1 MSLPDVKI
9 LLQNGTLGS
18 VVQTADGTA
27 GLVLTGVSE
36 GDITQG
42 TPFVVTSLTDAENQ
56 GLSQSGNPFAHRQI
70 KEFYD
75 EAGEG
80 AILYILLLDDTVT
93 VASMADNTN
102 ANGAKKLLDYAGG
115 KVRVLG
121 LMYDATDDTAISTTH
136 GIDQFCYTAAANL
149 QVLAEAYATK
159 QTPFRGIIGG
169 TGAGLSAGV
178 PGPLSAAALT
188 DQTASAYTRA
198 SILIGDT
205 DNKGDAAIGLLVGRL
220 AKVPVQRKVSRV
232 KNGPLAAVTNAYIG
246 TTPVEQYTTTSIVH
260 DKAFITLRTFPNKS
274 GYFFANDFT
283 CTPTTDDYH
292 FLARGRVIDKAHV
305 ITYATFVE
313 EVDEEV
319 PVDDS
324 GKIAAGYAKYLE
336 QKITNQLNLTMT
348 ANREV
353 SAVSCLVDPN
363 QNVISTSKVN
373 VVLKIRPVGYASDIE
388 VSLGFDNPALTA

>member
-9 LLQNGTLGS
+9 VLQNGTLGS
-18 VVQTADGTA
+18 IVQTADGIA
-27 GLVLTGVSE
+27 GIMLTGASE
-36 GDITQG
+36 GDIDAG

-56 GLSQSGNPFAHRQI
+56 GLSESGNPFAHKQI
-70 KEFYD
+70 KEFYN

-80 AILYILLLDDTVT
+80 ALLYVLLVADTVT

-102 ANGAKKLLDYAGG
+102 ANGAKKLLDFAGG
-115 KVRVLG
+115 KIRILG
-121 LMYDATDDTAISTTH
+121 VMYDAADDEAITTTH
-136 GIDQFCYTAAANL
+136 GIDELCYTAAANM
-149 QVLAEAYATK
+149 QVLGEAYAAK
-159 QTPFRGIIGG
+159 QTPFRGIIGATG
-169 TGAGLSAGV
+169 TGYTAGDPGV
-178 PGPLSAAALT
+178 LSAAGLT
-188 DQTASAYTRA
+188 DQTGSAYTRA

-205 DNKGDAAIGLLVGRL
+205 KGSGDAALGLLLGRL
-220 AKVPVQRKVSRV
+220 AKIPVQRKASRV
-232 KNGPLAAVTNAYIG
+232 KNGPLAAVTTAYIG
-246 TTPVEQYTTTSIVH
+246 TTLAEQYTTTNIIH
-260 DKAFITLRTFPNKS
+260 DKAFITLRTFPNKN

-324 GKIAAGYAKYLE
+324 GKIASGYAKYLE

-353 SAVSCLVDPN
+353 SAVSCFVDPA
-363 QNVISTSKVN
+363 QNVISTNKVN
-373 VVLKIRPVGYASDIE
+373 VVLKIRPVGYASDIQ
-388 VSLGFDNPALTA
+388 VSLGFDNPAL

>member
-9 LLQNGTLGS
+9 SLQNGTLGS
-18 VVQTADGTA
+18 VVQTSDGIA
-27 GLVLTGVSE
+27 GIVLTGVSE
-36 GDITQG
+36 GDITVG
-42 TPFVVTSLTDAENQ
+42 DPFVIASLTDAENL
-56 GLSQSGNPFAHRQI
+56 GLTASGNAFAYKQI

-80 AILYILLLDDTVT
+80 ALLYVLFLDDTVT
-93 VASMADNTN
+93 VDNMANGTN

-115 KVRVLG
+115 KIRLLG
-121 LMYDATDDTAISTTH
+121 VIYDADDDEAITTTN
-136 GIDQFCYTAAANL
+136 GIDQLCYTAAANM
-149 QVLAEAYATK
+149 QVLADAYAAK
-159 QTPFRGIIGG
+159 QTPFRGVVGG
-169 TGAGLSAGV
+169 TGAGLSGGT
-178 PGPLSAAALT
+178 PGPLSSAALT
-188 DQTASAYTRA
+188 DQTGSSYTRA

-205 DNKGDAAIGLLVGRL
+205 EAEGDAALGLLLGRL

-232 KNGPLAAVTNAYIG
+232 KSGPLAAVTEGYIG
-246 TTPVEQYTTTSIVH
+246 TTLAEQYTTTGIIH
-260 DKAFITLRTFPNKS
+260 DKAFITLRTFPNKN

-292 FLARGRVIDKAHV
+292 FIARGRVIDKAHV

-319 PVDDS
+319 PVDES

-353 SAVSCLVDPN
+353 SAVSCFVDPN
-363 QNVISTSKVN
+363 QNVISTNKVN

-388 VSLGFDNPALTA
+388 VSLGFDNPALQG

>member
-9 LLQNGTLGS
+9 SLQNGTLGS
-18 VVQTADGTA
+18 VVQTSDGIA
-27 GLVLTGVSE
+27 GIVLTGADE
-36 GDITQG
+36 GDITAG
-42 TPFVVTSLTDAENQ
+42 TPFVVASLTDAENL
-56 GLSQSGNPFAHRQI
+56 GLTETGNPFAYRQI

-75 EAGEG
+75 EAGAG
-80 AILYILLLDDTVT
+80 ALLYVLLLDDSVT
-93 VASMADNTN
+93 VDIMASLTN
-102 ANGAKKLLDYAGG
+102 PNGARKLLDYADG
-115 KVRVLG
+115 KIRILG
-121 LMYDATDDTAISTTH
+121 VMYDADDDEAISTTN
-136 GIDQFCYTAAANL
+136 GIDQLCYTAAANM
-149 QVLAEAYATK
+149 QVLANAYAVL
-159 QTPFRGIIGG
+159 QTPFRGVVGATG
-169 TGAGLSAGV
+169 TGLSAGV
-178 PGPLSAAALT
+178 PGPLSAATLT
-188 DQTASAYTRA
+188 DQTGSAYTRA

-205 DNKGDAAIGLLVGRL
+205 ENKGDAALGLLLGRL

-232 KNGPLAAVTNAYIG
+232 KNGPLAAVTEAYIG
-246 TTPVEQYTTTSIVH
+246 TTPAEQYTTTSIIH
-260 DKAFITLRTFPNKS
+260 DKAFITLRTFPNKN
-274 GYFFANDFT
+274 GYFFTNDFT

-353 SAVSCLVDPN
+353 SAVSCFVDPD

-373 VVLKIRPVGYASDIE
+373 VVLKVRPVGYASDIE
-388 VSLGFDNPALTA
+388 VSLGFDNPALTN

>member
-9 LLQNGTLGS
+9 SLQNGTLGS
-18 VVQTADGTA
+18 VVQTSDGIA
-27 GLVLTGVSE
+27 GIVLTGVSE
-36 GDITQG
+36 GDITVG
-42 TPFVVTSLTDAENQ
+42 DPFVIASLTDAENL
-56 GLSQSGNPFAHRQI
+56 GLTASGNAFAYKQI

-80 AILYILLLDDTVT
+80 ALLYVLFLDDTVT
-93 VASMADNTN
+93 VDSMANGTN
-102 ANGAKKLLDYAGG
+102 ANGARKLLDYAGG
-115 KVRVLG
+115 KIRLLG
-121 LMYDATDDTAISTTH
+121 VIYDADDDEAITTTN
-136 GIDQFCYTAAANL
+136 GIDQLCYTAAANM
-149 QVLAEAYATK
+149 QVLADAYAAK
-159 QTPFRGIIGG
+159 QTPFRGVVGG
-169 TGAGLSAGV
+169 TGAGLSGGT
-178 PGPLSAAALT
+178 PGPLSSAALT
-188 DQTASAYTRA
+188 DQTGSAYTRA

-205 DNKGDAAIGLLVGRL
+205 EAEGDAALGLLLGRL

-232 KNGPLAAVTNAYIG
+232 KSGPLAAVTEGYIG
-246 TTPVEQYTTTSIVH
+246 TTLAEQYTTTGIIH
-260 DKAFITLRTFPNKS
+260 DKAFITLRTFPNKN

-292 FLARGRVIDKAHV
+292 FIARGRVIDKAHV

-353 SAVSCLVDPN
+353 SAVSCFVDPN
-363 QNVISTSKVN
+363 QNVISTNKVN

-388 VSLGFDNPALTA
+388 VSLGFDNPALQG